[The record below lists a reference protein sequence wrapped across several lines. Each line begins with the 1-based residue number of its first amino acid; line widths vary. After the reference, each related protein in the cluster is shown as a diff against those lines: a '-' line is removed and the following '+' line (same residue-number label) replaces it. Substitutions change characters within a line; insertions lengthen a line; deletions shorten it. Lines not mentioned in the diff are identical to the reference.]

1 MAGDADFSKVSL
13 LLHGD
18 GVNGSATI
26 VDSGPLG
33 LVPSA
38 VGSGVSI
45 SNEQPSAFGGSAI
58 KFTGAAL
65 LYNHHAGLA
74 PAGDYC
80 IDVRVFTPVIAG
92 AAQRTILIKSAA
104 TGHRTYSLDIN
115 SDGAIQ
121 FTASNAAGTAVV
133 LNRGST
139 DKVVVGFNRI
149 EVGRIGDNVYLFLN
163 GVIQWINAFTG
174 GNYINTSHPLSIGN
188 ISTNLSPLS
197 VNGDAYIEELRITA
211 GAGRHTASYTPET
224 EAFPNTNSAYALS
237 GTVTG
242 STGSPV
248 ARAIRA
254 QREDTGAYVGGAISD
269 ATTGAY
275 TITTEHPGEHT
286 VVVYPVTGE
295 NLPALVHHGV
305 IPI

>member
-1 MAGDADFSKVSL
+1 MAGDANFDKVSL

-58 KFTGAAL
+58 KFTDAAL

-115 SDGAIQ
+115 SDGTIQ

-188 ISTNLSPLS
+188 ISTNLYPLS

-224 EAFPNTNSAYALS
+224 EAFPDVGTFYALS
-237 GTVTG
+237 GAVTG
-242 STGSPV
+242 DTGSPA
-248 ARAIRA
+248 ARLIRA
-254 QREDTGAYVGGAISD
+254 YREDTGALAGSATSD
-269 ATTGAY
+269 AGSGAY
-275 TITTEHPGEHT
+275 SIEVGTSGAHTLNAYPAAGES
-286 VVVYPVTGE
+286 
-295 NLPALVHHGV
+295 LPTLTLRGV
-305 IPI
+305 IPV